1 MDENRMKKWI
11 IATTSITLIILI
23 TVAAYV
29 VLSNQPPKGEQ
40 NNQTEPMN
48 YTYTVVNTFPHDT
61 TAFTEG
67 LVYQDG
73 FLYEST
79 GLNGNSTLRREELET
94 GQTLQLYSL
103 PSQYFGEGITISGD
117 KIIQLTWQ
125 SQVGFVYNKT
135 TFQLLD
141 QFTYPTEGWGIT
153 NNGTTLIMSD
163 GTPTLYF
170 LNPETYKKT
179 GDIQVHDGN
188 TSITMLNELEY
199 VKGDIYANVWH
210 EDRIAIINITTG
222 QVKGWINLAG
232 LNKNPIYD
240 PEDVLNGIAYDSMG
254 DRLFVTGKRWSQ
266 LFQINLVP
274 AG

>member
-1 MDENRMKKWI
+1 
-11 IATTSITLIILI
+11 
-23 TVAAYV
+23 
-29 VLSNQPPKGEQ
+29 
-40 NNQTEPMN
+40 
-48 YTYTVVNTFPHDT
+48 VNTFPHDT